1 MGYVWRLMAVPA
13 VAFYI
18 LAMPGFAQQTT
29 ENGMSNMTMED
40 MFVHPFL
47 AHMSLPDPVGE
58 VSLRVT
64 GYRTRMNGMDG
75 TDGMTQGDFAVHIET
90 ALFKRLGLHLRADGI
105 KYEEFS
111 EIMLQ
116 YTVVADKESR
126 HGIAVFGQLSV
137 PTGMVNSEQYKG
149 LFGASVRHTVR
160 NFMVWDGNIHY
171 DPKDKMAEFEN
182 AFVFRASESLYPILE
197 FRGETDKEMTTAYL
211 MPALK
216 FKINDRS
223 AIGVGFQAAILNDRD
238 YDTQALLTYD
248 IAF

>member
-1 MGYVWRLMAVPA
+1 MRYVWQLMTVLA
-13 VAFYI
+13 VAFNFS
-18 LAMPGFAQQTT
+18 AMPSFAQQTS
-29 ENGMSNMTMED
+29 ESGMSDMTMKD

-58 VSLRVT
+58 VSFRVT
-64 GYRTRMNGMDG
+64 GYRTRMNGM
-75 TDGMTQGDFAVHIET
+75 TQGDYAVHIET

-105 KYEEFS
+105 RYEEFS

-116 YTVVADKESR
+116 YTVLADKGS
-126 HGIAVFGQLSV
+126 HNGVAVFGQLSV

-149 LFGASVRHTVR
+149 LFGASARLTAR

-171 DPKDKMAEFEN
+171 DPKDKMVEFEN

-197 FRGETDKEMTTAYL
+197 IRGQTDKEMTMAYL

-223 AIGVGFQAAILNDRD
+223 AMGVGFQAAILDNRD

-248 IAF
+248 FAF

>member
-1 MGYVWRLMAVPA
+1 MRYVLRLIVVLAIGFHVSAV
-13 VAFYI
+13 
-18 LAMPGFAQQTT
+18 PGFAQQTT
-29 ENGMSNMTMED
+29 ESSMSNMTMED

-64 GYRTRMNGMDG
+64 GYRARMN
-75 TDGMTQGDFAVHIET
+75 GMTQGDFAVHIET
-90 ALFKRLGLHLRADGI
+90 ALFKKLGLHLRADGI
-105 KYEEFS
+105 RYEEFS

-116 YTVVADKESR
+116 YTVAGDKESR

-137 PTGMVNSEQYKG
+137 PTGMVSSEQYKG

-160 NFMVWDGNIHY
+160 NFMVWDGNVHY
-171 DPKDKMAEFEN
+171 DPKDKMVEFEN

-197 FRGETDKEMTTAYL
+197 IRGETDNEMTMAYL

-216 FKINDRS
+216 FKINDHS
-223 AIGVGFQAAILNDRD
+223 AIGVGFQAAILDMRD
-238 YDTQALLTYD
+238 YDTQALLSYD
-248 IAF
+248 FAF